1 MRYAMLINGVEAD
14 WHDASPEQRASAMA
28 QIERWF
34 ERWSAAGKIGP
45 GNAQLDLASTAKT
58 IRPGPDG
65 ELVVTDGPY
74 IELKE
79 VIGGVIMLNADSIDE
94 AVEIAKGWPTLLGM
108 SSVEVRPTVEM

>member
-1 MRYAMLINGVEAD
+1 MRFAMMVNGVESE

-28 QIERWF
+28 QIESWF

-45 GNAQLDLASTAKT
+45 GNAQLDLAATAKT

-65 ELVVTDGPY
+65 DLVVTDGPY

-79 VIGGVIMLNADSIDE
+79 VIGGIIMLNADSIDE
-94 AVEIAKGWPTLLGM
+94 AVTIASGWPTLLG
-108 SSVEVRPTVEM
+108 SNSIEVRPVVEM